1 MGVNK
6 LMELQSRQTE
16 AIVSLTKALTR
27 DLPEGLRTYLE
38 PEFDHLNDTIDS
50 FSRMATRN
58 QMDQL
63 ERVVESFISEMNRSM
78 GNSFSEL
85 SKVVNQTL
93 YVQEGNERQLREI
106 YEKNAVAAESM
117 VKTAA
122 EMEKVSRQLEE
133 ISGSVSKY
141 IKEVRTLE
149 AQIAAFNSK

>member
-1 MGVNK
+1 M
-6 LMELQSRQTE
+6 
-16 AIVSLTKALTR
+16 
-27 DLPEGLRTYLE
+27 
-38 PEFDHLNDTIDS
+38 
-50 FSRMATRN
+50 
-58 QMDQL
+58 
-63 ERVVESFISEMNRSM
+63 VESFISEMNRSM